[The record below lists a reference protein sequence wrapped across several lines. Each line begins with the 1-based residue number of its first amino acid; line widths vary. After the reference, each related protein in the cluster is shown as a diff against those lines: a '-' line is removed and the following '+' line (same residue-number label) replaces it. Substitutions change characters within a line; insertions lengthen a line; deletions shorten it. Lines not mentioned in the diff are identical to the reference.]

1 MNIKI
6 GFAIISFVIIQGI
19 ALVWYVAKLDS
30 KVNEV
35 HAFVEQESKKDVVK
49 KQAKMEFDIER
60 LIAEVEDLSD
70 DMKALKDKETAII
83 EQHNKLFELLREGN
97 RPAASSSYSYD

>member
-6 GFAIISFVIIQGI
+6 SFAIISFVIIQGI

-35 HAFVEQESKKDVVK
+35 HAFVEQESNKDVVK
-49 KQAKMEFDIER
+49 KQAKIEFDIER
-60 LIAEVEDLSD
+60 LIAEVNDLSD
-70 DMKALKDKETAII
+70 DMKTLKDKETVIM
-83 EQHNKLFELLREGN
+83 EQHSKIFELLQEGN
-97 RPAASSSYSYD
+97 RPAAGSYSYD